1 MDFDYRL
8 LAKYLTDMLSPEEMK
23 QVEEWRKLSIDNE
36 EVFSE
41 LMKLRV
47 SWKFTQYNT
56 PEHIEEAL
64 NGLNAKINSR
74 RRFQILRS
82 VMRYAA
88 VILLF
93 VSFSYVGWGY
103 LKPDNCVT
111 IRVEQGEDVKKIVLA
126 DGSAVWL
133 KEGSSLRIPEVFA
146 ENNRKLSLQGE
157 AFFDVAKNA
166 SPCKE
171 KHSLTLQRMLS
182 THYMFPNYV
191 NIKVLGTAFNV
202 KTDEKHQNVE
212 TVLARGKVALL
223 DKQWNP
229 ILDMSPGEKV
239 TYDNNKNEY
248 ATEVVDVN
256 VCTAWRLNQF
266 VFENVTLR
274 EIVNQLSVKFNVN
287 INLEST
293 KLAQRKFRCVI
304 NEDESLPDILKLL
317 KYLAPIQYR
326 IEGKEIFIYE

>member
-1 MDFDYRL
+1 MEFDYAL
-8 LAKYLTDMLSPEEMK
+8 LAKYLIGSLSPEEM
-23 QVEEWRKLSIDNE
+23 EEVLRWRDLSAENE
-36 EVFSE
+36 VVFSE
-41 LMKLRV
+41 VLRLRL
-47 SWKFTQYNT
+47 SWNAAKYADG
-56 PEHIEEAL
+56 ERIDMAL
-64 NGLNAKINSR
+64 EKVNVRINRAR
-74 RRFQILRS
+74 RYRIARS
-82 VMRYAA
+82 LLKYAA
-88 VILLF
+88 IILLF
-93 VSFSYVGWGY
+93 VSFSAVGWNY
-103 LKPDNCVT
+103 FKPETYVT
-111 IRVEQGEDVKKIVLA
+111 IALGDSESVKKVTLD
-126 DGSAVWL
+126 DGSVVWL
-133 KEGSSLRIPEVFA
+133 RGNSVLKIPQSFSAV
-146 ENNRKLSLQGE
+146 NRTVSLQGE

-166 SPCKE
+166 QFP
-171 KHSLTLQRMLS
+171 LYVS
-182 THYMFPNYV
+182 TNYV

>member
-56 PEHIEEAL
+56 PEHIEKAL

-146 ENNRKLSLQGE
+146 ENNRKLSLQ
-157 AFFDVAKNA
+157 
-166 SPCKE
+166 
-171 KHSLTLQRMLS
+171 RMLS
-182 THYMFPNYV
+182 THYMF
-191 NIKVLGTAFNV
+191 
-202 KTDEKHQNVE
+202 
-212 TVLARGKVALL
+212 R
-223 DKQWNP
+223 P
-229 ILDMSPGEKV
+229 IM
-239 TYDNNKNEY
+239 
-248 ATEVVDVN
+248 
-256 VCTAWRLNQF
+256 
-266 VFENVTLR
+266 
-274 EIVNQLSVKFNVN
+274 
-287 INLEST
+287 
-293 KLAQRKFRCVI
+293 
-304 NEDESLPDILKLL
+304 
-317 KYLAPIQYR
+317 
-326 IEGKEIFIYE
+326 

>member
-1 MDFDYRL
+1 MEFNYAL
-8 LAKYLTDMLSPEEMK
+8 LVKYLIGSLSSEEM
-23 QVEEWRKLSIDNE
+23 EEVMRWRDLSAENE
-36 EVFSE
+36 TVFSE
-41 LMKLRV
+41 VLRLRL
-47 SWKFTQYNT
+47 SWNT
-56 PEHIEEAL
+56 AKYADNERIDMAL
-64 NGLNAKINSR
+64 KKVNVRINRAR
-74 RRFQILRS
+74 RYRIARS
-82 VMRYAA
+82 LLKYAA
-88 VILLF
+88 VILLL
-93 VSFSYVGWGY
+93 VSFSAVGWNY
-103 LKPDNCVT
+103 FKPETYMT
-111 IRVEQGEDVKKIVLA
+111 IALGDSEGVKKVTLD
-126 DGSAVWL
+126 DGSVVWL
-133 KEGSSLRIPEVFA
+133 RRNSVLKIPQSFSAV
-146 ENNRKLSLQGE
+146 NRTVSLQGE

-166 SPCKE
+166 QYP
-171 KHSLTLQRMLS
+171 LYVS
-182 THYMFPNYV
+182 TNYV

>member
-8 LAKYLTDMLSPEEMK
+8 LAKYLTDTLSPEEMEK
-23 QVEEWRKLSIDNE
+23 VERWRVLSIENE
-36 EVFSE
+36 DIFSK
-41 LMKLRV
+41 LVKLRV

-56 PEHIEEAL
+56 PEHIEKAL
-64 NGLNAKINSR
+64 NGLNVKIDSR
-74 RRFQILRS
+74 RRFQIFRS

-88 VILLF
+88 VVLLL
-93 VSFSYVGWGY
+93 VSFSYVGWDY
-103 LKPDNCVT
+103 LKPDNYVT
-111 IRVEQGEDVKKIVLA
+111 ITVKQSEDVKKIKLA
-126 DGSAVWL
+126 DGSTAWL
-133 KEGSSLRIPEVFA
+133 KSGSSLKIPETFTA
-146 ENNRKLSLQGE
+146 DNRKLSLQGE

-166 SPCKE
+166 QSP
-171 KHSLTLQRMLS
+171 LYIS
-182 THYMFPNYV
+182 TNYV

-202 KTDEKHQNVE
+202 KTDEEHQNVE

-223 DKQWNP
+223 AKQWKAV
-229 ILDMSPGEKV
+229 LDMSPGEKV
-239 TYDNNKNEY
+239 TYNNRKNEY

-256 VCTAWRLNQF
+256 ICTAWRLNQF

-287 INLEST
+287 INLESS

-317 KYLAPIQYR
+317 KFLAPIRYR
-326 IEGKEIFIYE
+326 IEGDEVFIYE

>member
-8 LAKYLTDMLSPEEMK
+8 LAKYLTGMLSPEEMK
-23 QVEEWRKLSIDNE
+23 QVEEWRELSIDNE

-111 IRVEQGEDVKKIVLA
+111 IR
-126 DGSAVWL
+126 
-133 KEGSSLRIPEVFA
+133 
-146 ENNRKLSLQGE
+146 
-157 AFFDVAKNA
+157 
-166 SPCKE
+166 
-171 KHSLTLQRMLS
+171 
-182 THYMFPNYV
+182 
-191 NIKVLGTAFNV
+191 KVLGTAFNV

>member
-8 LAKYLTDMLSPEEMK
+8 LAKYLTGMLSPEEMK
-23 QVEEWRKLSIDNE
+23 QVEEWRELSIDNE
-36 EVFSE
+36 EAFSK

-56 PEHIEEAL
+56 PEHIEKAL
-64 NGLNAKINSR
+64 NGLNARINSR
-74 RRFQILRS
+74 RQFQIFCS

-88 VILLF
+88 VILLL

-103 LKPDNCVT
+103 LKPDNYVT

-146 ENNRKLSLQGE
+146 ENNRKLSLQR
-157 AFFDVAKNA
+157 
-166 SPCKE
+166 
-171 KHSLTLQRMLS
+171 QRMHPLYVS
-182 THYMFPNYV
+182 TNYV

-212 TVLARGKVALL
+212 TVLTRGKVALL

>member
-1 MDFDYRL
+1 MEFDYAL
-8 LAKYLTDMLSPEEMK
+8 LAKYLIGSLSPEEM
-23 QVEEWRKLSIDNE
+23 EEVLRWRDLSAENE
-36 EVFSE
+36 VVFSE
-41 LMKLRV
+41 VLRLRL
-47 SWKFTQYNT
+47 SWNAAKYADG
-56 PEHIEEAL
+56 ERIDMAL
-64 NGLNAKINSR
+64 EKVNVRINRAR
-74 RRFQILRS
+74 RYRIARS
-82 VMRYAA
+82 LLKYAA
-88 VILLF
+88 IILLF
-93 VSFSYVGWGY
+93 VSFSAVGWNY
-103 LKPDNCVT
+103 FKPETYVT
-111 IRVEQGEDVKKIVLA
+111 IALGDSEGVKKVTLD
-126 DGSAVWL
+126 DGSIVWL
-133 KEGSSLRIPEVFA
+133 RGNSVLKIPQSFSAV
-146 ENNRKLSLQGE
+146 NRTVSLQGE

-166 SPCKE
+166 QYP
-171 KHSLTLQRMLS
+171 LYVS
-182 THYMFPNYV
+182 TNYV

>member
-8 LAKYLTDMLSPEEMK
+8 LAKYLTDTLSPEEMEK
-23 QVEEWRKLSIDNE
+23 VERWRVLSIENE
-36 EVFSE
+36 DIFSK
-41 LMKLRV
+41 LVKLRV

-56 PEHIEEAL
+56 PEHIEKAL
-64 NGLNAKINSR
+64 NGLNVKIDSR
-74 RRFQILRS
+74 RRFQIFRS

-88 VILLF
+88 VVLLL
-93 VSFSYVGWGY
+93 VSCSYVGWDY
-103 LKPDNCVT
+103 LKPDTYVT
-111 IRVEQGEDVKKIVLA
+111 ITVKQSEDVKKIKLA
-126 DGSAVWL
+126 DGSTAWL
-133 KEGSSLRIPEVFA
+133 KSGSSLKIPETFTA
-146 ENNRKLSLQGE
+146 DNRKLSLQGE

-166 SPCKE
+166 QSP
-171 KHSLTLQRMLS
+171 LYIS
-182 THYMFPNYV
+182 TNYV

-202 KTDEKHQNVE
+202 KTDEEHQNVE

-223 DKQWNP
+223 DKQWKAV
-229 ILDMSPGEKV
+229 LDMSPGEKV
-239 TYDNNKNEY
+239 TYNNRKNEY

-256 VCTAWRLNQF
+256 ICTAWRLNQF

-287 INLEST
+287 INLESS

-317 KYLAPIQYR
+317 KFLAPIRYR
-326 IEGKEIFIYE
+326 IEGDEVFIYE

>member
-8 LAKYLTDMLSPEEMK
+8 LAKYLTGMLSPEEMK

-36 EVFSE
+36 EAFSK

-88 VILLF
+88 VILLL

-103 LKPDNCVT
+103 LKPDNYVT
-111 IRVEQGEDVKKIVLA
+111 IRVEQGKDVKKIVLA

-157 AFFDVAKNA
+157 AFFDIAKNA
-166 SPCKE
+166 N
-171 KHSLTLQRMLS
+171 SLFIVATD
-182 THYMFPNYV
+182 YV
-191 NIKVLGTAFNV
+191 KVEVHGTSFHVNV
-202 KTDEKHQNVE
+202 NAGNKSVE
-212 TVLARGKVALL
+212 TVLVRGCISLHALNG
-223 DKQWNP
+223 KK
-229 ILDMSPGEKV
+229 ILEMNPGERV
-239 TYDNNKNEY
+239 AYSWDENTCFTDH
-248 ATEVVDVN
+248 VDVN
-256 VCTAWRLNQF
+256 VCAVWRFNQL
-266 VFENVTLR
+266 VFENTTLR
-274 EIVNQLSVKFNVN
+274 EIANQLSIKYNVNVN
-287 INLEST
+287 IESSR
-293 KLAQRKFRCVI
+293 LAQRRFRCVI
-304 NEDESLPDILKLL
+304 NEDERLPDVLEQLC
-317 KYLAPIQYR
+317 YLAPITYR
-326 IEGKEIFIYE
+326 IESSEIYISEKQTKK

>member
-64 NGLNAKINSR
+64 NGL
-74 RRFQILRS
+74 
-82 VMRYAA
+82 
-88 VILLF
+88 
-93 VSFSYVGWGY
+93 SYVGWGY

-166 SPCKE
+166 QYP
-171 KHSLTLQRMLS
+171 LYVS
-182 THYMFPNYV
+182 TNYV

-274 EIVNQLSVKFNVN
+274 EIVNQLCVKFNVN

>member
-1 MDFDYRL
+1 MEFNYAL
-8 LAKYLTDMLSPEEMK
+8 LAKYLIGSLSSEEM
-23 QVEEWRKLSIDNE
+23 EEVMRWRDLSAENE
-36 EVFSE
+36 TVFSE
-41 LMKLRV
+41 VLRLRL
-47 SWKFTQYNT
+47 SWNT
-56 PEHIEEAL
+56 AKYADNERIDMAL
-64 NGLNAKINSR
+64 EKVNVRINRAR
-74 RRFQILRS
+74 RYRIARS
-82 VMRYAA
+82 LLKYAA
-88 VILLF
+88 VILLL
-93 VSFSYVGWGY
+93 VSFSAVGWNY
-103 LKPDNCVT
+103 FKPETYMT
-111 IRVEQGEDVKKIVLA
+111 IALGDSEGVKKVTLD
-126 DGSAVWL
+126 DGSIVWL
-133 KEGSSLRIPEVFA
+133 RGNSVLKIPQSFSAV
-146 ENNRKLSLQGE
+146 NRTVSLQGE

-166 SPCKE
+166 QYP
-171 KHSLTLQRMLS
+171 LYVS
-182 THYMFPNYV
+182 TNYV

>member
-8 LAKYLTDMLSPEEMK
+8 LAKYLTGMLSPEEMK
-23 QVEEWRKLSIDNE
+23 QVEEWRELSIDNE

-56 PEHIEEAL
+56 PEHIEKAL

-74 RRFQILRS
+74 RRFQIFRS

-88 VILLF
+88 VILLL

-146 ENNRKLSLQGE
+146 ENNRKLS
-157 AFFDVAKNA
+157 
-166 SPCKE
+166 
-171 KHSLTLQRMLS
+171 LQRMLS

-326 IEGKEIFIYE
+326 IEGKEIFIL

>member
-1 MDFDYRL
+1 MEFNYAL
-8 LAKYLTDMLSPEEMK
+8 LVKYLIGSLSSEEM
-23 QVEEWRKLSIDNE
+23 EEVMRWRDLSAENE
-36 EVFSE
+36 TVFSE
-41 LMKLRV
+41 VLRLRL
-47 SWKFTQYNT
+47 SWNT
-56 PEHIEEAL
+56 AKYADNERIDMAL
-64 NGLNAKINSR
+64 EKVNVRINRAR
-74 RRFQILRS
+74 RYRIARS
-82 VMRYAA
+82 LLKYAA
-88 VILLF
+88 VILLL
-93 VSFSYVGWGY
+93 VSFSAVGWNY
-103 LKPDNCVT
+103 FKPETYMT
-111 IRVEQGEDVKKIVLA
+111 IALGDSEGVKKVTLD
-126 DGSAVWL
+126 DGSIVWL
-133 KEGSSLRIPEVFA
+133 RGNSVLKIPQSFSAV
-146 ENNRKLSLQGE
+146 NRTVSLQGE

-166 SPCKE
+166 QFP
-171 KHSLTLQRMLS
+171 LYVS
-182 THYMFPNYV
+182 TNYV

-212 TVLARGKVALL
+212 TVLTRGKVALL

>member
-8 LAKYLTDMLSPEEMK
+8 LAKYLTGMLSPEEMK
-23 QVEEWRKLSIDNE
+23 QVEEWRELSIDNE

-88 VILLF
+88 VILLL

-146 ENNRKLSLQGE
+146 ENNRKYPLY
-157 AFFDVAKNA
+157 V
-166 SPCKE
+166 
-171 KHSLTLQRMLS
+171 S
-182 THYMFPNYV
+182 TNYV

>member
-1 MDFDYRL
+1 
-8 LAKYLTDMLSPEEMK
+8 
-23 QVEEWRKLSIDNE
+23 
-36 EVFSE
+36 
-41 LMKLRV
+41 
-47 SWKFTQYNT
+47 
-56 PEHIEEAL
+56 
-64 NGLNAKINSR
+64 
-74 RRFQILRS
+74 
-82 VMRYAA
+82 
-88 VILLF
+88 
-93 VSFSYVGWGY
+93 
-103 LKPDNCVT
+103 
-111 IRVEQGEDVKKIVLA
+111 
-126 DGSAVWL
+126 
-133 KEGSSLRIPEVFA
+133 
-146 ENNRKLSLQGE
+146 LQGE

-166 SPCKE
+166 QFP
-171 KHSLTLQRMLS
+171 LYVS
-182 THYMFPNYV
+182 TNYV

-274 EIVNQLSVKFNVN
+274 EIVNQLCVKFNVN

>member
-8 LAKYLTDMLSPEEMK
+8 LAKYLTDTLSPEEMEK
-23 QVEEWRKLSIDNE
+23 VERWRVLSIENE
-36 EVFSE
+36 DIFSK
-41 LMKLRV
+41 LVKLRV

-56 PEHIEEAL
+56 PEHIEKAL
-64 NGLNAKINSR
+64 NGLNVKIDSR
-74 RRFQILRS
+74 RRFQIFRS

-88 VILLF
+88 VVLLL
-93 VSFSYVGWGY
+93 VSFSYVGWDY
-103 LKPDNCVT
+103 LKPDNYVT
-111 IRVEQGEDVKKIVLA
+111 ITVKQSEDVKKIKLA
-126 DGSAVWL
+126 DGSTAWL
-133 KEGSSLRIPEVFA
+133 KSGSSLKIPETFTA
-146 ENNRKLSLQGE
+146 DNRKLSLQGE

-166 SPCKE
+166 QSP
-171 KHSLTLQRMLS
+171 LYIS
-182 THYMFPNYV
+182 TNYV

-202 KTDEKHQNVE
+202 KTDEEHQNVE

-223 DKQWNP
+223 DKQWKAV
-229 ILDMSPGEKV
+229 LDMSPGEKV
-239 TYDNNKNEY
+239 TYNNRKNEY

-256 VCTAWRLNQF
+256 ICTAWRLNQF

-287 INLEST
+287 INLESS

-317 KYLAPIQYR
+317 KFLAPIRYR
-326 IEGKEIFIYE
+326 IEGEEIFIYE

>member
-8 LAKYLTDMLSPEEMK
+8 LAKYLTGMLSPEEMK

-133 KEGSSLRIPEVFA
+133 KEGSSLRIPKVFA
-146 ENNRKLSLQGE
+146 ENNRKLS
-157 AFFDVAKNA
+157 
-166 SPCKE
+166 
-171 KHSLTLQRMLS
+171 LQRMLS

>member
-8 LAKYLTDMLSPEEMK
+8 LAKYLTGMLSPEEMK
-23 QVEEWRKLSIDNE
+23 QVEEWRELSIDNE

-56 PEHIEEAL
+56 SEHIEKAL

-88 VILLF
+88 VILLL

-103 LKPDNCVT
+103 LKPDNCV
-111 IRVEQGEDVKKIVLA
+111 
-126 DGSAVWL
+126 

-166 SPCKE
+166 QYP
-171 KHSLTLQRMLS
+171 LYVS
-182 THYMFPNYV
+182 TNYV

>member
-8 LAKYLTDMLSPEEMK
+8 LAKYLTGMLSPEEMK

-146 ENNRKLSLQGE
+146 ENNRKLSLQ
-157 AFFDVAKNA
+157 
-166 SPCKE
+166 
-171 KHSLTLQRMLS
+171 RMLS
-182 THYMFPNYV
+182 THYNVSTNYV

>member
-1 MDFDYRL
+1 MEFNYAL
-8 LAKYLTDMLSPEEMK
+8 LAKYLIGSLSSEEM
-23 QVEEWRKLSIDNE
+23 EEVMRWRDLSAENE
-36 EVFSE
+36 TVFSE
-41 LMKLRV
+41 VLRLRL
-47 SWKFTQYNT
+47 SWNT
-56 PEHIEEAL
+56 AKYADNERIDMAL
-64 NGLNAKINSR
+64 EKVNVRINRAR
-74 RRFQILRS
+74 RYRIARS
-82 VMRYAA
+82 LLKYAA
-88 VILLF
+88 VILLL
-93 VSFSYVGWGY
+93 VSFSAVGWNY
-103 LKPDNCVT
+103 FKPETYVT
-111 IRVEQGEDVKKIVLA
+111 IALGDSESVKKVTLD
-126 DGSAVWL
+126 DGSVVWL
-133 KEGSSLRIPEVFA
+133 RGNSVLKIPQSFSAV
-146 ENNRKLSLQGE
+146 NRTVSLQGE

-166 SPCKE
+166 QYP
-171 KHSLTLQRMLS
+171 LYVS
-182 THYMFPNYV
+182 TNYV